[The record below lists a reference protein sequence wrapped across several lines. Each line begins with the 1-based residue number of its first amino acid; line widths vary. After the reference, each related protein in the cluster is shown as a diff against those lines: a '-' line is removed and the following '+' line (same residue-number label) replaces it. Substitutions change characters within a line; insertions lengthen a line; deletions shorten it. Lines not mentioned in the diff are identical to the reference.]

1 MYITAINLF
10 FRPEQEQDK
19 NKEQPEISQS
29 AG

>member
-1 MYITAINLF
+1 MYITAIYLF